1 MNKERIMNTITEI
14 NMADLHKEPIPDPA
28 APAGINPLQNPEVE
42 ENLFKFKQGLINL
55 IKEDF
60 SHVVI
65 TNKTKETART
75 TPYYQIIVGKKNII
89 IKDVIGDV
97 VQRNIVYQ
105 WNTLNVTIDGKPGE
119 MDTLDTYFQ
128 QMVVDMDNDQVEMFD
143 V

>member
-1 MNKERIMNTITEI
+1 MNTITEI
-14 NMADLHKEPIPDPA
+14 NMADLHKEPMADPA
-28 APAGINPLQNPEVE
+28 APAGINPLQNPELE
-42 ENLFKFKQGLINL
+42 ENLFKFKQALIGL

-60 SHVVI
+60 KHVVI

-105 WNTLNVTIDGKPGE
+105 WNTLNVTIDGNPGE
-119 MDTLDTYFQ
+119 MATLDTYFQ
-128 QMVVDMDNDQVEMFD
+128 QMVVDMDNDQVEIFY